1 MAKAIS
7 DEKRADIIRHIEAG
21 RSRAEIA
28 EWHFV
33 CIHTV
38 CRIWVKYKRLGSYES
53 EPRNGG
59 RKPMVGKETMDL
71 VVSKI
76 REVPDMT
83 LLELIEEFDLPF
95 SQQALSKRLIK
106 LGFTFKKNAASKR
119 AEPPG
124 RCRSEGRMAVRPKRN
139 ERDRCVLA

>member
-21 RSRAEIA
+21 KSRAEIA

-38 CRIWVKYKRLGSYES
+38 CRIWVKYKRSGSYKP
-53 EPRNGG
+53 EPRNSG
-59 RKPMVGKETMDL
+59 RKPMVSKETMDM

-83 LLELIEEFDLPF
+83 LLELIDEFDLPF

-106 LGFTFKKNAASKR
+106 LGFTFKKNATPKR
-119 AEPPG
+119 AESPG
-124 RCRSEGRMAVRPKRN
+124 RYRGEGRMAVRPKRN
-139 ERDRCVLA
+139 GRGKYVLA